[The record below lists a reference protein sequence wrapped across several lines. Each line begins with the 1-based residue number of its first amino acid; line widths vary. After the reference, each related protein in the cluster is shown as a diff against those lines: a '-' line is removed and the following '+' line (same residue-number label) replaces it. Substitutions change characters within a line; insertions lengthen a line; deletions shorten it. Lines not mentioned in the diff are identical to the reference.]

1 MLGINGVYNLQNDKI
16 GAVERSGAHKKGNVK
31 QTKSFSRKVM
41 IWSDV
46 CSKGV
51 SPLVIFEDDTV
62 DYAACIER
70 VLLVALKYGEKIFG
84 NNRIFQQSRAGPQLF
99 NV

>member
-1 MLGINGVYNLQNDKI
+1 MLGVNGVYNLQNDQI
-16 GAVERSGAHKKGNVK
+16 GAVERSEAHKKDNVK
-31 QTKSFSRKVM
+31 QTKSFSQKVM

-46 CSKGV
+46 CSKG
-51 SPLVIFEDDTV
+51 LVIFEDDTV
-62 DYAACIER
+62 DYAACIGR

-84 NNRIFQQSRAGPQLF
+84 NNRIFQQSRAGPHLF